1 MDGIAP
7 RPSPVQALQAEHERL
22 LGRLGDVGGVP
33 SFGPTP
39 PAPDQLPLGLQ
50 ALIHEARAY
59 IERGKVE
66 AEWVSDAR
74 DRSQLRA
81 NLRFWASFLLS
92 CTGVYPDTTLRPARP
107 YQPQPYRPVSAT
119 VGLDLE
125 EPISERSSS
134 VVEPP
139 QVVASL
145 LGQEEQ
151 TLQAETSEEDEESPP
166 EGAVAPSRPSNF
178 WGLVAILIVGVIPL
192 AAVCLAL
199 SLFYN
204 LDERNPWALPVNA
217 ATRTAAAAVLLPS
230 PTPLASST
238 RVPASTPTLPH
249 GAASGFPP
257 QLSAQVTLVKT
268 SASGKKCLP
277 VLILSLDAPVE
288 IGGAP
293 IRSAEVAVYQ
303 AGSEEPVGRGLLA
316 PGAAAL
322 TLNLKEAEVG
332 QKNRDWL
339 VQVEHPWLDV
349 EAIILA
355 GSLFDGCVQNQVTI
369 TYGLGGVGESWGQ
382 APKSPLAG
390 DLGLRWRLLTWGP
403 DALQAGSWVA
413 AVKLQAS
420 GGDGNYVYYAR
431 GDLALPGEARPANG
445 LLPGDQVLLS
455 QKQCTPVTAQI
466 GVTSGGQSFSRR
478 LALRPILPECR

>member
-1 MDGIAP
+1 MDSIAP

-22 LGRLGDVGGVP
+22 LGRLDDAGGVP
-33 SFGPTP
+33 FSRLTP
-39 PAPDQLPLGLQ
+39 PTPDQLPIGLQ
-50 ALIHEARAY
+50 ALVHEARAY
-59 IERGKVE
+59 IERGKAE
-66 AEWVSDAR
+66 SEWVSDAR

-81 NLRFWASFLLS
+81 NLRFWASFLLT

-107 YQPQPYRPVSAT
+107 YPSQPYRPASAT

-125 EPISERSSS
+125 EPIAELSSS
-134 VVEPP
+134 AAEPP
-139 QVVASL
+139 PAAASL
-145 LGQEEQ
+145 LDQQQQAFE
-151 TLQAETSEEDEESPP
+151 AETSEEDEEAPA
-166 EGAVAPSRPSNF
+166 EGAAAPSRPSNF
-178 WGLVAILIVGVIPL
+178 WGLIAILIVGVIPL

-204 LDERNPWALPVNA
+204 LDNQNPWALPVNA
-217 ATRTAAAAVLLPS
+217 ATRTAAAALLPS
-230 PTPLASST
+230 PTPPASSA
-238 RVPASTPTLPH
+238 RVSTSTPNLPQ

-268 SASGKKCLP
+268 SASGARCLP

-288 IGGAP
+288 IDGAP
-293 IRSAEVAVYQ
+293 VYSAEVVVYQ
-303 AGSEEPVGRGLLA
+303 VGSEEAVGRGLLE

-332 QKNRDWL
+332 QENRDWL
-339 VQVEHPWLDV
+339 IQVEHPWLDV
-349 EAIILA
+349 EAVILA
-355 GSLFDGCVQNQVTI
+355 GSLFDGCAQNQVTI
-369 TYGLGGVGESWGQ
+369 TYGLEGVGESWGQ

-403 DALQAGSWVA
+403 DALQSGNWVA

-431 GDLALPGEARPANG
+431 GDLTLPAEARPANG
-445 LLPGDQVLLS
+445 LLPGDQVLLG

-466 GVTSGGQSFSRR
+466 GVTSGGQSLSRR
-478 LALRPILPECR
+478 LAVRPILPECR